1 MSGAPGAG
9 GPALDAADLSLLEE
23 LRETV
28 DRVDPCPAGLGE
40 RVKFAL
46 TVQSLHAQVAELTRG
61 EDALTR
67 GVDDE
72 PDRTATM
79 TFSTDSVSIMVTVTE
94 EDPDLTRIDGW
105 LTCERAEVELV
116 RPGGTE
122 QRVSVSDGRFVL
134 TGVPAGAARLVV
146 HPEDARPV
154 VTPTFSL

>member
-1 MSGAPGAG
+1 MSGASGAG

-61 EDALTR
+61 EGALTR
-67 GVDDE
+67 GADDE
-72 PDRTATM
+72 PDRMATM

-134 TGVPAGAARLVV
+134 TGVPAGSARLVV
-146 HPEDARPV
+146 HLEDARPV